1 MNWIIFLTAVFVPL
15 TVVAVIVEYWQ
26 WNIRKADERKRDY
39 EFDTRNSYSNN
50 TAGEH
55 SDTAYAATLRLFY
68 E

>member
-1 MNWIIFLTAVFVPL
+1 MNWIIFLTAFFAPL
-15 TVVAVIVEYWQ
+15 TIVAVIVEYWQ

-39 EFDTRNSYSNN
+39 EFDTRNTYSHY

-55 SDTAYAATLRLFY
+55 SDNADVATLRLFY